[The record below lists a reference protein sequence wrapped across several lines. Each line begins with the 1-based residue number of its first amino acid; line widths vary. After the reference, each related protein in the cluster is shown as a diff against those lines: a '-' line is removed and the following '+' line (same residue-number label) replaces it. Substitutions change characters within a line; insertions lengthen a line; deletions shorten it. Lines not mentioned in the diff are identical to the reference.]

1 MLEMCVATTQERLD
15 QIKQRLSQGGDTPY
29 EQGFP
34 YLTEGEMGCV
44 SVKLPDD
51 EFVTIYNL
59 VKTDLELPD
68 LPE

>member
-1 MLEMCVATTQERLD
+1 MLEMCIATTQDRLD
-15 QIKQRLSQGGDTPY
+15 EIKQRLSQGGASPY

-34 YLTEGEMGCV
+34 YLTEGEMGSV

-59 VKTDLELPD
+59 VKADLALPD

>member
-1 MLEMCVATTQERLD
+1 MLEMCIAETQERLD
-15 QIKQRLSQGGDTPY
+15 QIKQRLSQGGNAPY

-34 YLTEGEMGCV
+34 YLTEGEMGSV
-44 SVKLPDD
+44 SIKLPDD

-59 VKTDLELPD
+59 VKVDLELAD